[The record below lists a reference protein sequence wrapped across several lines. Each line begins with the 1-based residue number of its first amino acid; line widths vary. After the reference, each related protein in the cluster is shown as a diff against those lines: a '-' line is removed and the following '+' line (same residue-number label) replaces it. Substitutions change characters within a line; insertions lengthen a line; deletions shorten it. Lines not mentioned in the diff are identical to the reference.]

1 MLTDRF
7 VFTFHWS
14 PTYHS
19 KRLSDCPP
27 AGRPN
32 PGNSVKKPWPL
43 PMRIVSM
50 GQFLGL
56 LNLSA
61 GGPSRLGKGP
71 PLAIPRFV
79 ALSRD
84 RTIGAIPK
92 NFAKP
97 PPSILLKPTP

>member
-19 KRLSDCPP
+19 KRLSHWPP

-32 PGNSVKKPWPL
+32 PGDSVKKPWPL
-43 PMRIVSM
+43 PMRMVSM
-50 GQFLGL
+50 GQFPGL
-56 LNLSA
+56 PAPPGPNGFVLAKASSA
-61 GGPSRLGKGP
+61 GLT
-71 PLAIPRFV
+71 
-79 ALSRD
+79 RD
-84 RTIGAIPK
+84 LTMGAIPK

-97 PPSILLKPTP
+97 PPRILLKLAP